1 MKKRGI
7 KYKIAILFVAMV
19 IIISSK
25 AYAKSDIIVMLDPGH
40 GGNDSGAVGGGLL
53 EKNINW
59 KIASRVKQIL
69 DNTPGITGILTKSED
84 ETLDKNLDRRIRAD
98 RAKNN
103 NADLAKKYKEAKHTL
118 AEKICS
124 RILSSVPACRRSG
137 QHLDE
142 YLNAILRFKSKYA
155 RYAHFCIPSLARSS
169 LSHPK

>member
-59 KIASRVKQIL
+59 KIASRVKQI
-69 DNTPGITGILTKSED
+69 
-84 ETLDKNLDRRIRAD
+84 
-98 RAKNN
+98 
-103 NADLAKKYKEAKHTL
+103 
-118 AEKICS
+118 
-124 RILSSVPACRRSG
+124 
-137 QHLDE
+137 
-142 YLNAILRFKSKYA
+142 
-155 RYAHFCIPSLARSS
+155 
-169 LSHPK
+169 